1 MFENIMPHIRAE
13 RKRGVN
19 SEYQFQKKE
28 ITKLQSDYTRTVE
41 RIKSARAL
49 LIDRSMTKQA

>member
-1 MFENIMPHIRAE
+1 MPHIRAE

-49 LIDRSMTKQA
+49 LIDRSMTKQE